1 MAEANPKRR
10 KSLQELIDRMENG
23 FDENMLDP
31 LLESIYKE
39 DEKGEPDPE
48 PLPSESKVKFKEKK
62 YAVIKVPGVSSG
74 RNSAM
79 AALGSRIGSTFTAAA
94 RARRADQEAGG
105 AEKSRYFYLKK
116 AAAFNFGGDKIART
130 RGRFSRSPQAYQDP
144 ALSRDER
151 FTARVKP
158 FIGADAPQKPKGEG
172 INLGKNV
179 SDAFGKLGQAFDS
192 WYWGKEGLDW
202 EVAEISNETSKT
214 TVETI
219 EENNKLQ
226 EDNNTLQR
234 KLVQVIAK
242 QREEEDAAQK
252 EARMEAQSRM
262 TRTSKYS
269 YGQKQQEGEKKK
281 DGGGNPL
288 DWLKNFRRK
297 AGKWLKRLKNPK
309 KTFQAIKRLA
319 KQKLKKIPG
328 VKGLNNWMK
337 AKKPFQGIRNM
348 FGGNKAGAAAK
359 TVKTADAA
367 ADATKAG
374 GFFSRLGGL
383 RGLARSPLARF
394 GGRAMIG
401 LGTISGIATTKDRID
416 KMNDPEFQKMVEEKK
431 KRGEILS
438 EEEAMSNPLGVA
450 TGALSAIPLFG
461 LPVVAGE
468 MLGTS
473 PMAQQR
479 ALDIREERKNR
490 INNVLGAIGASEPR
504 SIMPS
509 DGSIPEITQGSD
521 NRNIFQKMMD
531 GYNDFIYGTQKM
543 ASGGVMAGEAGPES
557 IFSLESV
564 MGREVTDKA
573 SSVDTNALAAAPF
586 ILGISRKVLET
597 SGAGTEMIKSFYE
610 QQVAPLE
617 RMFGISNFSVRSS
630 VGKGV
635 DQAQKAAPGGVGFN
649 LGGLLGGIG
658 DMLGSFFGGPAMAG
672 TMSSGGFQGAT
683 LTGTAAERVGNDPEF
698 LAEVTRVAQKF
709 NIKEGDLLGLM
720 ASESGL
726 DPKSDNG
733 THVGLIQFS
742 ADSARAV
749 GTTQAAL
756 KSMTRAQQMKYVEKY
771 FDYWKLPQGASAG
784 QLYSVV
790 FAPAYASKDNNA
802 VLYSSPS
809 AAYNSNAP
817 LDADGDGN
825 ITVGEMGGRIEKKKA
840 EFGIVDSGIRAQP
853 PAQSANPPQLPAAPP
868 VTPASSMG
876 HQHDANPGPFQ
887 LVAPPPPVAEPPA
900 PPPGVLPLSVLG
912 EQSKG
917 AQVIPFNVGGVQGY
931 TTKSQGFEGRM
942 VTKTFDQRGR
952 QYPSFQALHTA
963 RLQMQ

>member
-10 KSLQELIDRMENG
+10 KSLQELIERMENG

-79 AALGSRIGSTFTAAA
+79 TALGSRIGSTFTAAA

-105 AEKSRYFYLKK
+105 AEKDNFFYLKK

-202 EVAEISNETSKT
+202 EVEEISNETSKIT
-214 TVETI
+214 SETV

-226 EDNNTLQR
+226 EENNTLQK
-234 KLVQVIAK
+234 KLIQVIAK
-242 QREEEDAAQK
+242 QREEEEASVK

-262 TRTSKYS
+262 TRTSGYS
-269 YGQKQQEGEKKK
+269 WGRGKQGEGEE
-281 DGGGNPL
+281 DGGGL
-288 DWLKNFRRK
+288 DIDWKK
-297 AGKWLKRLKNPK
+297 IKWAKWLRRLKNPVK
-309 KTFQAIKRLA
+309 FMRSLGRLGRMKLFKA
-319 KQKLKKIPG
+319 KSFLT
-328 VKGLNNWMK
+328 KGLTGAKGLAAKGLSGAK
-337 AKKPFQGIRNM
+337 ALGA
-348 FGGNKAGAAAK
+348 KAIAGAKGLVAGGAAA
-359 TVKTADAA
+359 TAAIVAGAGLAA
-367 ADATKAG
+367 SG
-374 GFFSRLGGL
+374 IGEGFFQLTKKGGTGEQV
-383 RGLARSPLARF
+383 RDF
-394 GGRAMIG
+394 
-401 LGTISGIATTKDRID
+401 
-416 KMNDPEFQKMVEEKK
+416 FKK
-431 KRGEILS
+431 KGED
-438 EEEAMSNPLGVA
+438 
-450 TGALSAIPLFG
+450 TGG
-461 LPVVAGE
+461 
-468 MLGTS
+468 
-473 PMAQQR
+473 PMGS
-479 ALDIREERKNR
+479 IY
-490 INNVLGAIGASEPR
+490 GAIGNVAGFSTEATKVTGNALDAIGAPFR
-504 SIMPS
+504 YAIEGIRYPFLNEEDREKQAENLAKFDARIREYTRGWMNRIDFMNVVP
-509 DGSIPEITQGSD
+509 DEKGGFGNIYGDDEGQKKMMEKMAEGGVIPEPK
-521 NRNIFQKMMD
+521 FQSFGAPRMM
-531 GYNDFIYGTQKM
+531 GPVP
-543 ASGGVMAGEAGPES
+543 VMAGEAGPEG

-564 MGREVTDKA
+564 MGKEVTDKA
-573 SSVDTNALAAAPF
+573 SSVDNSALAAAPF

-597 SGAGTEMIKSFYE
+597 SGAGAEMIKSFYE
-610 QQVAPLE
+610 QEVAPLE
-617 RMFGISNFSVRSS
+617 RMFGVSNFSIRSD

-658 DMLGSFFGGPAMAG
+658 SLLGSFFGGPAMAG

-726 DPKSDNG
+726 DPASDNG

-742 ADSARAV
+742 ADSARTV

-868 VTPASSMG
+868 VTPASSLG

-917 AQVIPFNVGGVQGY
+917 AQVIPFNIGGVQGY

>member
-79 AALGSRIGSTFTAAA
+79 SALGSRIGSTFTAAA

-269 YGQKQQEGEKKK
+269 YGQKQQEGEQKK

-328 VKGLNNWMK
+328 VKQLNNFFK
-337 AKKPFQGIRNM
+337 QKKPLQRLTNAFKGKSQGGAGNFLSRLNPKRLRNIRIKNVGKGGLASVAM
-348 FGGNKAGAAAK
+348 IAADLFAPEIQDFVGGLAGSMGFGIQKQSDDQLRYEYLRAEHTAAELKKTMIGDNFSDGPADPRPQLKREFERRGIDLPVYGGTAPIPPSAKTETEESLEQFGG
-359 TVKTADAA
+359 V
-367 ADATKAG
+367 
-374 GFFSRLGGL
+374 
-383 RGLARSPLARF
+383 
-394 GGRAMIG
+394 
-401 LGTISGIATTKDRID
+401 
-416 KMNDPEFQKMVEEKK
+416 PEGYK
-431 KRGEILS
+431 
-438 EEEAMSNPLGVA
+438 
-450 TGALSAIPLFG
+450 
-461 LPVVAGE
+461 
-468 MLGTS
+468 
-473 PMAQQR
+473 
-479 ALDIREERKNR
+479 LD
-490 INNVLGAIGASEPR
+490 
-504 SIMPS
+504 
-509 DGSIPEITQGSD
+509 D
-521 NRNIFQKMMD
+521 NGKIV
-531 GYNDFIYGTQKM
+531 KM

-557 IFSLESV
+557 VFSLESV
-564 MGREVTDKA
+564 MGRKVTDKA
-573 SSVDTNALAAAPF
+573 SSVDTNTLAAAPF

-617 RMFGISNFSVRSS
+617 RMFGVSNFSVRSS

-658 DMLGSFFGGPAMAG
+658 DMLGSLLGGPAMAG
-672 TMSSGGFQGAT
+672 TMPSGGFQGAT
-683 LTGTAAERVGNDPEF
+683 LSGTAAQLVGNDPEF
-698 LAEVTRVAQKF
+698 LSEVTRVAQKF

-720 ASESGL
+720 ASESRFN
-726 DPKSDNG
+726 PAADNG

-771 FDYWKLPQGASAG
+771 LDYWKLPQGATAG
-784 QLYSVV
+784 QLYATI

-840 EFGIVDSGIRAQP
+840 EFGIVDSGMRQQP
-853 PAQSANPPQLPAAPP
+853 PAQSPNAQQQLPQAPP

-931 TTKSQGFEGRM
+931 TTKSQGFEGRS

-952 QYPSFQALHTA
+952 QYPSFQALHLA

>member
-10 KSLQELIDRMENG
+10 KSLQELIERMENG

-79 AALGSRIGSTFTAAA
+79 SALGSRIGSTFTAAA

-105 AEKSRYFYLKK
+105 EEKSRYFYLKK

-158 FIGADAPQKPKGEG
+158 FVGADAPQKPQGDG
-172 INLGKNV
+172 VNLGKSV
-179 SDAFGKLGQAFDS
+179 SDAFGRLGQAFDS

-202 EVAEISNETSKT
+202 EVEEISNETSKIT
-214 TVETI
+214 SETV

-226 EDNNTLQR
+226 EENNTLQK
-234 KLVQVIAK
+234 KLIQVIAK
-242 QREEEDAAQK
+242 QREDEEAAVK

-262 TRTSKYS
+262 TRTSGYS
-269 YGQKQQEGEKKK
+269 WGREKQGEEE
-281 DGGGNPL
+281 GGGGFDL
-288 DWLKNFRRK
+288 GDMFDRFKNVK
-297 AGKWLKRLKNPK
+297 WGKWLRRLKNPLK
-309 KTFQAIKRLA
+309 FGRALFRLGRMKVGAGIKGA
-319 KQKLKKIPG
+319 KALGAKVLG
-328 VKGLNNWMK
+328 GAKGLV
-337 AKKPFQGIRNM
+337 AG
-348 FGGNKAGAAAK
+348 GAAA
-359 TVKTADAA
+359 TAAIVAGAGLAA
-367 ADATKAG
+367 SG
-374 GFFSRLGGL
+374 IGEGFFQLTKKGGTGEQV
-383 RGLARSPLARF
+383 RDF
-394 GGRAMIG
+394 
-401 LGTISGIATTKDRID
+401 
-416 KMNDPEFQKMVEEKK
+416 FKK
-431 KRGEILS
+431 KGE
-438 EEEAMSNPLGVA
+438 E
-450 TGALSAIPLFG
+450 TGG
-461 LPVVAGE
+461 
-468 MLGTS
+468 
-473 PMAQQR
+473 PMGS
-479 ALDIREERKNR
+479 IY
-490 INNVLGAIGASEPR
+490 GAIGNVAGFSNEATKVTGNALDAIGAPFR
-504 SIMPS
+504 YAIEGIRYPFLNEEDREKQADNLAKFDARIREYSRGWMNQIDFMNIVP
-509 DGSIPEITQGSD
+509 DEKGGFGNIYGNDDAQKEMMEKMAEGGVIPEPK
-521 NRNIFQKMMD
+521 FQSFGAPRMM
-531 GYNDFIYGTQKM
+531 GPVP
-543 ASGGVMAGEAGPES
+543 VMAGEAGPEG

-564 MGREVTDKA
+564 MGKEVTDKA
-573 SSVDTNALAAAPF
+573 SSVDKSALAAAPF

-597 SGAGTEMIKSFYE
+597 SGAGAEMIKSFYE
-610 QQVAPLE
+610 QEVAPLE
-617 RMFGISNFSVRSS
+617 RMFGVSNFSIRSD

-635 DQAQKAAPGGVGFN
+635 DQAQKAAPEGGGFN

-658 DMLGSFFGGPAMAG
+658 DMLGSFLGGPAMAG
-672 TMSSGGFQGAT
+672 TMPSGGFQGAT
-683 LTGTAAERVGNDPEF
+683 LSGSAAQLVGNDPEF
-698 LAEVTRVAQKF
+698 LSEVTRVAQKF

-733 THVGLIQFS
+733 SHVGLIQFS

-771 FDYWKLPQGASAG
+771 LDYWKLPQGASAG
-784 QLYSVV
+784 QLYATI

-809 AAYNSNAP
+809 AAYNNNAP

-868 VTPASSMG
+868 VTPASSLG

-917 AQVIPFNVGGVQGY
+917 AQIIPFNIGGVQGY

>member
-105 AEKSRYFYLKK
+105 AEKDKFFYLKK

-192 WYWGKEGLDW
+192 WYWRKEGLDW
-202 EVAEISNETSKT
+202 EVEEISNETSKT
-214 TVETI
+214 AVETI

-262 TRTSKYS
+262 TRLSKYS
-269 YGQKQQEGEKKK
+269 YGQKQQKGEKKK

-297 AGKWLKRLKNPK
+297 AGKWWKRLKNPK
-309 KTFQAIKRLA
+309 KPLQRLTKAFKGKSQGGAGNFLSRLNPKRLRNIRIKNVGKGGLA
-319 KQKLKKIPG
+319 SVAMIAADLFAPEIQDFVGGLSASMGFGIQKQSDDQLRYEYLKAEHTAAELKKTIIGDNFSDGPADPRPQLKREFERRG
-328 VKGLNNWMK
+328 IDLPVYGGTAPVPPS
-337 AKKPFQGIRNM
+337 AKTETEESLEQ
-348 FGGNKAGAAAK
+348 FGG
-359 TVKTADAA
+359 V
-367 ADATKAG
+367 
-374 GFFSRLGGL
+374 
-383 RGLARSPLARF
+383 
-394 GGRAMIG
+394 
-401 LGTISGIATTKDRID
+401 
-416 KMNDPEFQKMVEEKK
+416 PEGYK
-431 KRGEILS
+431 
-438 EEEAMSNPLGVA
+438 
-450 TGALSAIPLFG
+450 
-461 LPVVAGE
+461 
-468 MLGTS
+468 
-473 PMAQQR
+473 
-479 ALDIREERKNR
+479 LD
-490 INNVLGAIGASEPR
+490 NNGKIV
-504 SIMPS
+504 
-509 DGSIPEITQGSD
+509 
-521 NRNIFQKMMD
+521 
-531 GYNDFIYGTQKM
+531 KM
-543 ASGGVMAGEAGPES
+543 ASGGVMAGEAGPENV
-557 IFSLESV
+557 FSLESV
-564 MGREVTDKA
+564 MGRKVTDKA

-617 RMFGISNFSVRSS
+617 RMFGVSNFSVRSS

-853 PAQSANPPQLPAAPP
+853 PAQSPNAPQLPAAPP
-868 VTPASSMG
+868 VAPASSLG

-900 PPPGVLPLSVLG
+900 PPPGVMPLPVLN
-912 EQSKG
+912 EKAAG

-931 TTKSQGFEGRM
+931 TTKSQGFEGRS

-952 QYPSFQALHTA
+952 QYPSFQALHLA